1 MVSVGISRGGD
12 GLVCTSWAQTR
23 TCTRL
28 VMLAANPELN
38 LLLISKSGEQ
48 AGHTSF
54 LLRRKNRGERQRI
67 VSSLRFHVGISI
79 HVQKI

>member
-23 TCTRL
+23 L

-38 LLLISKSGEQ
+38 LLLSPKVASKQVTLLSCSG
-48 AGHTSF
+48 G
-54 LLRRKNRGERQRI
+54 RI
-67 VSSLRFHVGISI
+67 EEKGKELSLPSGSM
-79 HVQKI
+79 